1 MDSLPIRAIRVI
13 RGHEADAHALEW
25 ADVSRR
31 LQWCLTSPML
41 AALSHAPPA
50 PSRSL
55 SRRRFLR
62 TAAAAGLTAPVI
74 LPSGLLLG
82 TVAIPFTRYFREK
95 YGVRGG
101 DFPVTEAL
109 ADRALSLPLYPGI
122 TEEQQRTVVA
132 TVLECL

>member
-82 TVAIPFTRYFREK
+82 TVAIRVPGQRLEWDAKRLRFPNCPEAEPHLKRTYRE
-95 YGVRGG
+95 GWRVM
-101 DFPVTEAL
+101 D
-109 ADRALSLPLYPGI
+109 I
-122 TEEQQRTVVA
+122 
-132 TVLECL
+132 